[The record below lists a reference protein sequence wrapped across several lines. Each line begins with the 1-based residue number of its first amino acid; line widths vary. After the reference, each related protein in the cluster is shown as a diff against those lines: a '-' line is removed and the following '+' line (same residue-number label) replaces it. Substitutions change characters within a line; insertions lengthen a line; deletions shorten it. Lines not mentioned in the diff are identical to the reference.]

1 MKLATHGRES
11 QATSICHRKDI
22 RKLLQRLYTL
32 VYLTSIIAGYRYGI
46 TRSIITKDIRKEHG
60 NSAII

>member
-22 RKLLQRLYTL
+22 QKLLQRLYIL

-46 TRSIITKDIRKEHG
+46 NEIDNHERYSKRTWK
-60 NSAII
+60 